1 MQSAILRSFKLYFN
15 CNTDTVRFGRREFL
29 FGRLCRLQMGRKES
43 TAEVVTGPGILK
55 LQFFTKTAS
64 DVFISEAKFAVH
76 KLKQ

>member
-1 MQSAILRSFKLYFN
+1 
-15 CNTDTVRFGRREFL
+15 
-29 FGRLCRLQMGRKES
+29 MGRKES